1 LREQEGDVIVI
12 IDSHAHMGKG
22 FSMDDPLQSNIT
34 PEWTIRLAREAG
46 VDKTVIFPPNYPEY
60 SGAMREIY
68 NAVQEYPDELIGYA
82 RVNPEN
88 DNAIDT
94 LRQAIEEFGFKG
106 LKLHPGNDRWTV
118 NSRAT
123 RAVLARA
130 QEYGIPA
137 LFDPV
142 VQLDDIFALTG
153 EFPDLTFIIA
163 HMGGFWDWRIIE
175 RCIVLAEE
183 RPNVYLDTPF
193 AMVETMLQEAAR
205 RIPDKLL
212 MGTDSPAIHP
222 AVEIVKIRS
231 LGCPRDIEEKI
242 LCGNITRLLHLA

>member
-1 LREQEGDVIVI
+1 MI
-12 IDSHAHMGKG
+12 IDSHAHMGQG
-22 FSMDDPLQSNIT
+22 FYKDDPVQSNI
-34 PEWTIRLAREAG
+34 PAERTINMAREAG
-46 VDKTVIFPPNYPEY
+46 VDKTIVFPVNYPEY

-68 NAVQEYPDELIGYA
+68 EAVQEFPDELIGYA

-88 DNAIDT
+88 ENALDV
-94 LRQAIEEFGFKG
+94 LRRAIEEFGFKG
-106 LKLHPGNDRWTV
+106 LKLHPGNDKFTV

-123 RAVLARA
+123 RAVLESA
-130 QEYGIPA
+130 QEHGIPA

-142 VQLDDIFALTG
+142 VQLDDIFALTR
-153 EFPDLTFIIA
+153 EYPDLNFIIA
-163 HMGGFWDWRIIE
+163 HMGGFWDWRVIE
-175 RCIVLAEE
+175 RCISLAEE

-193 AMVETMLQEAAR
+193 AMVHTMLQKAAE

-231 LGCPRDIEEKI
+231 LGLTKEVEAKI
-242 LCGNITRLLHLA
+242 LGGNISRLLGLA